1 MLRGFGKY
9 AFLLLTVW
17 AASSAQQQ
25 QPSPEMVVVEVR
37 GGYLTLSNVELYT
50 IGQNHYL
57 PASELFDFLGI
68 KNSYDSVQNRI
79 VGFFKKS
86 DSSYVIDFE
95 TNTATFAKRHL
106 ALTDQDYILRG
117 TRLFF
122 NLNLFRDLFGINLAY
137 NPRRLQVVV
146 KNVTDLPVFTVSR
159 LLRSLRTRAQFKKIP
174 EPDIDIGRNYKL
186 IGGGLINWSTN
197 TELSQSAF
205 TSSRDN
211 LYFGVKTLGGDAT
224 GRLFATITPTKNDY
238 TFLGNYR
245 YPFFNN
251 SFIRQIT
258 VGDHLDFGVI
268 SQEIT
273 GIEVTNRPAAVR
285 RLFTH
290 EVFRGNVDPNMDVT
304 FAGSISE
311 AALEHTDQTGSYQF
325 DVPVLYG
332 NGLMEMHAYDAWGQ
346 ERIMRYRM
354 DVPQT
359 MLPPGEF
366 QYSVSLGKNRVE
378 RNAPLTSTNTIGW
391 GLTPE
396 VTIGAIGSYYQ
407 VKNGQQFFPA
417 VTGTGRLLSN
427 LILQTTI
434 FPDAYGV
441 ANLDWEFASTARLT
455 ASETHYAN
463 LSILNPAGIMNEW
476 TVGASLPILQR
487 SPSFVFD
494 LSLDRTE
501 FGDHRSDDIQAA
513 VNAVI
518 STFSPSLS
526 EELVFNRDNA
536 TGDVVKTVHQSV
548 ASLSFLMPAGLNVRT
563 DATYDHVA
571 QSLDNMEILAVKRLS
586 FGLTFSFSYFRFFS
600 TNTYQ
605 TGIRL
610 AYYFPFAHV
619 QVSGA
624 NTGTDRYQYQTVD
637 NGTVLFDLTT
647 PSLSFT
653 DGRGNVL
660 GSSGFIVRPYLDENG
675 NGKMDKGEQQLDQG
689 RIYYKNL
696 TVGGYPVSYPV
707 SYANRTRIYSYE
719 DYDIF
724 LDPETLENPTWV
736 PEFSSVKILAEPN
749 YVRHV
754 DIPVV
759 NGGIVRGT
767 VTIDAKTPLPAEGVN
782 VTITALKETEA
793 EQTGTRTFSRT
804 ASTFSTGEFE
814 FIGIL
819 PGRYVISID
828 PVQLADLKLTAD
840 VTKRQIEVV
849 SKPEGDIVTDQNFT
863 LRSLTEK
870 K

>member
-1 MLRGFGKY
+1 MLRVVGTY
-9 AFLLLTVW
+9 VLLLI
-17 AASSAQQQ
+17 AAGVQASAQ
-25 QPSPEMVVVEVR
+25 PAPEMVIVEVR
-37 GGYLTLSNVELYT
+37 GGYLTMSNVDLYT
-50 IGQNHYL
+50 VGQNHFL
-57 PASELFDFLGI
+57 PATDMFDFLGI
-68 KNSYDSVQNRI
+68 KNTYDSVQNRI
-79 VGFFKKS
+79 TGFFKKT
-86 DSSYVIDFE
+86 DSTYVIDFE
-95 TNTATFAKRHL
+95 NNTASFAKRHL
-106 ALTDQDYILRG
+106 TLTDQDYMLRD

-122 NLNLFRDLFGINLAY
+122 NLSLFRDLFGIDLLY
-137 NPRRLQVVV
+137 NPRRLQVLV
-146 KNVTDLPVFTVSR
+146 KNAPDLPVFTVNR
-159 LLRSLRTRAQFKKIP
+159 LLRSLRNRAQFKKIP
-174 EPDIDIGRNYKL
+174 EPDLVVGRNYKL

-197 TELSQSAF
+197 SEFSQSQF

-224 GRLFATITPTKNDY
+224 GRFFSTFTPMRNEY
-238 TFLGNYR
+238 TFIGNYR

-273 GIEVTNRPAAVR
+273 GVEITNRPAALR

-325 DVPVLYG
+325 DIPVLYG
-332 NGLMEMHAYDAWGQ
+332 NGLMEMRAYDAWGQ
-346 ERIMRYRM
+346 ERVMRYRM
-354 DVPQT
+354 SVPQT

-366 QYSVSLGKNRVE
+366 QYSISLGKNRE
-378 RNAPLTSTNTIGW
+378 EKNAPFTSTNTVSW

-396 VTIGAIGSYYQ
+396 VTIGGIGSYYQ
-407 VKNGQQFFPA
+407 VKGGQQFFPA
-417 VTGTGRLLSN
+417 ITGTGRLLSN

-455 ASETHYAN
+455 ATETHYTN
-463 LSILNPAGIMNEW
+463 VSILNPAGIMNEW
-476 TVGASLPILQR
+476 TLGGSFPILQR

-501 FGDHRSDDIQAA
+501 FGDHRTDDIQAS

-526 EELVFNRDNA
+526 EDIVFNRDNA
-536 TGDVVKTVHQSV
+536 SGDVVKTVHQSV
-548 ASLSFLMPAGLNVRT
+548 ASLAFVMPAGLNLRT

-571 QSLDNMEILAVKRLS
+571 QSLDNIEILAVKRLS

-600 TNTYQ
+600 TNSYQ
-605 TGIRL
+605 AGLRL

-619 QVSGA
+619 QVSGD
-624 NTGTDRYQYQTVD
+624 NTGTDRYQYQTVG
-637 NGTVLFDLTT
+637 NGTVLFDLTS

-660 GSSGFIVRPYLDENG
+660 GNSGFIVRPYLDENG

-689 RIYYKNL
+689 RIYYQNL

-754 DIPVV
+754 DIPVE

-767 VTIDAKTPLPAEGVN
+767 VNIQGKTLLPAEGIN
-782 VTITALKETEA
+782 VTITALNETEA
-793 EQTGTRTFSRT
+793 QQTATRVFSRI
-804 ASTFSTGEFE
+804 APTFSTGEFE

-819 PGRYVISID
+819 PGKYVISID
-828 PVQLADLKLTAD
+828 PAQLADLKLAAD
-840 VTKRQIEVV
+840 VTKLQIEVV
-849 SKPEGDIVTDQNFT
+849 SKPEGDLITDQNFT
-863 LRSLTEK
+863 LHSLTEK